1 MSRRPARGFT
11 LLEALV
17 TLVIVSLLVAA
28 LMQALTQTLAMRS
41 ALIRHQRATREAALQ
56 EMWFRD
62 TLAGAVADLDD
73 AYGPLRGEARAVTV
87 PTLSPLS
94 AHGLARVEWRLEP
107 VDGGDALVYRD
118 PRAGEL
124 TVLRG
129 PLRDATFRYLM
140 PDASWLTA
148 WTPEPGDDALPLA
161 VRLTASGEQGDIHWT
176 VPIIAA
182 RRPREY
188 LRPDEENAPD
198 AL

>member
-94 AHGLARVEWRLEP
+94 AHGLARVE
-107 VDGGDALVYRD
+107 
-118 PRAGEL
+118 
-124 TVLRG
+124 
-129 PLRDATFRYLM
+129 
-140 PDASWLTA
+140 
-148 WTPEPGDDALPLA
+148 
-161 VRLTASGEQGDIHWT
+161 
-176 VPIIAA
+176 
-182 RRPREY
+182 
-188 LRPDEENAPD
+188 
-198 AL
+198 

>member
-1 MSRRPARGFT
+1 MRRGAARGFT

-73 AYGPLRGEARAVTV
+73 AYGPLHGSARTVAV

-94 AHGLARVEWRLEP
+94 GRGLARVEWRLEP

-118 PRAGEL
+118 PRSGDL
-124 TVLRG
+124 TALRG
-129 PLRDATFRYLM
+129 PLREAAFGYLKPDATW
-140 PDASWLTA
+140 SSE
-148 WTPEPGDDALPLA
+148 WTPEPGDEALPRA
-161 VRLTASGEQGDIHWT
+161 VRLTASGDLGDVRWT
-176 VPIIAA
+176 VPIVAA
-182 RRPREY
+182 RRPRDL
-188 LRPDEENAPD
+188 LRPEEANAD